1 MIKIMIVDDETLIRQ
16 WLLMCLN
23 HIGIASDM
31 IDEASN
37 GEEALSLLEN
47 CVYDLIFT
55 DITMPKLN
63 GIDLIKEIRQK
74 DANVPI
80 IILTCHNDFSFAR
93 AAIKYNVYEY
103 LMKNELSQSD
113 IERIAVRFLKPM
125 IEQKEHSLIRNNFMN
140 TLLGDLSFEKINF
153 SDLQDHFIF
162 LSDAPCFALALDCH
176 EPGICNNLMDNEKV
190 SNTVSFYDENHLTIF
205 VCNLN
210 EKMDSSEVIGKISSK
225 LLRSWNNK
233 RHIGVSRLYDSPCF
247 LPLILK
253 EAVSNWEYIF
263 FHGDDKEKIPNTSTL
278 YTSSEQQLKQKIRDM
293 KDKILF
299 VFSTLGIDSCKEQ
312 TFALCNFFKEHH
324 IYDSNILKR
333 TINEIIIGIENKL
346 SANFHSINYET
357 GRITNSSYF
366 TELISYLKEF
376 FENIPSTYNI
386 MSTIR
391 EAQEYIIL
399 HYNEPISLKTLAH
412 KVFLSEEYFS
422 RLFKKETGQTFTD
435 YLMSIRMDRA
445 YKLLLNSNLN
455 INEIAEMVGIPNPSY
470 FSSQF
475 KKYYKI
481 SPKDVRK

>member
-1 MIKIMIVDDETLIRQ
+1 MLRY
-16 WLLMCLN
+16 N
-23 HIGIASDM
+23 H
-31 IDEASN
+31 
-37 GEEALSLLEN
+37 
-47 CVYDLIFT
+47 
-55 DITMPKLN
+55 
-63 GIDLIKEIRQK
+63 
-74 DANVPI
+74 
-80 IILTCHNDFSFAR
+80 
-93 AAIKYNVYEY
+93 
-103 LMKNELSQSD
+103 
-113 IERIAVRFLKPM
+113 
-125 IEQKEHSLIRNNFMN
+125 
-140 TLLGDLSFEKINF
+140 
-153 SDLQDHFIF
+153 
-162 LSDAPCFALALDCH
+162 
-176 EPGICNNLMDNEKV
+176 
-190 SNTVSFYDENHLTIF
+190 
-205 VCNLN
+205 
-210 EKMDSSEVIGKISSK
+210 
-225 LLRSWNNK
+225 
-233 RHIGVSRLYDSPCF
+233 
-247 LPLILK
+247 
-253 EAVSNWEYIF
+253 
-263 FHGDDKEKIPNTSTL
+263 TL

-324 IYDSNILKR
+324 IYDSNLLKR

-346 SANFHSINYET
+346 SANFHNINYET